1 MTVSAIVFLVGRG
14 LVAALFIL
22 AGITKFVGPKPVLAH
37 MKEQHVPG
45 FLLPAGA
52 LFEIGAGS
60 ALLIGWN
67 AQIAA
72 AALAAFCLATAVVF
86 HRNFADRAER
96 TQFVKDIAL
105 AGSLAVLAT
114 VAMA

>member
-1 MTVSAIVFLVGRG
+1 MRRSRL
-14 LVAALFIL
+14 
-22 AGITKFVGPKPVLAH
+22 
-37 MKEQHVPG
+37 
-45 FLLPAGA
+45 
-52 LFEIGAGS
+52 
-60 ALLIGWN
+60 
-67 AQIAA
+67 